1 MKGPPL
7 PLILHDS
14 DALQLLRCECLQK
27 RQENVRVRRRDVT
40 TRAPGT
46 EKAIGTRGGAHNT
59 ARGLREGGG
68 RRVCV
73 SVSVCVCVCVSVSVS
88 VFVSVCLSVSV
99 SVSVCV
105 CVCVCLLSSQP
116 LGPCHPCVA

>member
-88 VFVSVCLSVSV
+88 VIDVH
-99 SVSVCV
+99 CV
-105 CVCVCLLSSQP
+105 FDETIIFLLLSKRLLFFSEQF
-116 LGPCHPCVA
+116 LLYL